1 MTRPDAVLFDCD
13 GVVVDS
19 EGPTLALFVEELAAH
34 GLPLTLPAFEAD
46 YLGQT
51 VEMVGA
57 QATKAGANLPE
68 GWVAH
73 FYGRMNEMLVA
84 GVPLVPG
91 VRGVLDRLDAVGIP
105 FAMGSNGSLAKMR
118 ITLGQHGIEGRFRA
132 VFSGQALGKPKPAPD
147 VYLAGAAACGVRP
160 ETCVVIEDSAQGAR
174 AGLAAGARV
183 LGYAAHGVET
193 PTARSLQALG
203 VPLFQRMEDLP
214 GLLGLDGGGAL

>member
-34 GLPLTLPAFEAD
+34 GLPLSLSEFEAD

-51 VEMVGA
+51 VEMVA
-57 QATKAGANLPE
+57 RQATGAGARLPE

-73 FYGRMNEMLVA
+73 FYGRMNEVMLA
-84 GVPLVPG
+84 GVPLIPG
-91 VRGVLDRLDAVGIP
+91 VIGVLDRLEAAGVP

-132 VFSGQALGKPKPAPD
+132 VLSGQALGAPKPAPD
-147 VYLAGAAACGVRP
+147 VYLAAAEACGVAATR
-160 ETCVVIEDSAQGAR
+160 CVVIEDSAQGAR

-183 LGYAAHGVET
+183 LGFAPHGEEAA
-193 PTARSLQALG
+193 TAQSLAALG
-203 VPLFQRMEDLP
+203 VPLFHRMEELP
-214 GLLGLDGGGAL
+214 GLLGL